1 MTTKLYKVLDED
13 GRAFQG
19 GSGAW
24 SLPDGKKAGAWMPPV
39 EGALVLCANGYHL
52 CRRRDLIRWLGPA
65 IYVAEARGAMIHD
78 DTKVVVREARLV
90 RRLETWNERTA
101 RLFAA
106 DCADHVLGNIKDA
119 RNRLVA
125 ANAVKAA
132 RAYAR
137 GKIDAAAMTAA
148 MTAARS
154 AESAA
159 EAAARSAAESAAWSA
174 AWSAERSWQTDRLFA
189 YLGGAND

>member
-13 GRAFQG
+13 GRAFHG

-132 RAYAR
+132 AAQTTLGNRLAMRAIIHADR
-137 GKIDAAAMTAA
+137 DTE
-148 MTAARS
+148 
-154 AESAA
+154 AEWRTHFP
-159 EAAARSAAESAAWSA
+159 EPE
-174 AWSAERSWQTDRLFA
+174 
-189 YLGGAND
+189 NPP